1 MTKDVAWTAL
11 AVGSGRAR
19 IVTIAAASA
28 LLCASAALEEAGGQ
42 DKFPSKPIE
51 VVTHAGVGGGTD
63 ITARMM
69 MVHAPGVFNTEF
81 VVVNRTGGSGAAA
94 LQYAVGQPR
103 DGHTI
108 LLITQTHLLTIMRGK
123 APVQYDD
130 LVPLARATDDP
141 QILMVAKQSP
151 FKSAKD
157 WLEAGKSKAIRY
169 GITQVASVDHIAVVR
184 VAEEAK
190 HQKPNL
196 VPFKGG
202 GDVVVNLVG
211 GNIEAA
217 LLNYAEAE
225 SQLKAGDVRALAI
238 FADKRLAALPDV
250 PTGKEIGLK
259 GIHSTVRGFVT
270 LKGVP
275 EDRVK
280 ALEEGL
286 VKAMNGQLFQS
297 YLQTS
302 GQSLDSVTGAKAW
315 KAQLDDFMTEGKK
328 ALESLGLLK

>member
-1 MTKDVAWTAL
+1 MTKAFSGTAT
-11 AVGSGRAR
+11 AVRFSSLRIIALSGAC
-19 IVTIAAASA
+19 A
-28 LLCASAALEEAGGQ
+28 LLCGPVALPDAAAQ

-69 MVHAPGVFNTEF
+69 MVHAPGEFKTEF

-94 LQYAVGQPR
+94 MQYAAGPPR

-108 LLITQTHLLTIMRGK
+108 MLITQTHLLTIMRGK
-123 APVQYDD
+123 APVKYEEI
-130 LVPLARATDDP
+130 VPLARATDDP
-141 QILMVAKQSP
+141 QILIVGKASP
-151 FKSAKD
+151 FKTAKD
-157 WLEAGKSKAIRY
+157 WLEAGKSKSIKY
-169 GITQVASVDHIAVVR
+169 GITQVASVDHIATVR
-184 VAEEAK
+184 IAAEAK

-202 GDVVVNLVG
+202 GDVVINLVG

-217 LLNYAEAE
+217 LGNYSEAE
-225 SQLKAGDVRALAI
+225 SQLKSGDVRALAI

-250 PTGKEIGLK
+250 PTSKEIGLRDT
-259 GIHSTVRGFVT
+259 HSTVRGFVT

-297 YLQTS
+297 YLNTS
-302 GQSLDSVTGAKAW
+302 GQAQDSVTGAKDW
-315 KAQLDDFMTEGKK
+315 KAQLDDFMTEGKA
-328 ALESLGLLK
+328 ALETLGLLK